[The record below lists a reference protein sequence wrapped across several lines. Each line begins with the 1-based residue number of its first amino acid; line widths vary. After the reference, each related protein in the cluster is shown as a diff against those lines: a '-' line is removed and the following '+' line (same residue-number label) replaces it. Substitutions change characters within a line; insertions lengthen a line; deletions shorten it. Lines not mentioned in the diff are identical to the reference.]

1 VRRQPISKGFST
13 GLKIW
18 LLFLIGLFGMGYPAL
33 LSISLGAIGGLAS
46 SLIVDWWL
54 SKDEKTEPDKK
65 DLPEDG
71 LAEETKARRRRSQY
85 SSLRQRSQKRK
96 QQPEKAWKWWQQM
109 GRRS

>member
-65 DLPEDG
+65 DLPE
-71 LAEETKARRRRSQY
+71 EY

-96 QQPEKAWKWWQQM
+96 QQPEKAGKWWQQM